1 MKARRLPDDLTTL
14 KHIVQIE
21 VDDEE
26 DVTSDFSS
34 GLWAID
40 SQGRIWKQD
49 EGMTKIFDCFHTE
62 SIVAPDDM
70 PHRKV
75 K

>member
-21 VDDEE
+21 VDEDE
-26 DVTSDFSS
+26 DSGDFSS

-40 SQGRIWKQD
+40 SHGRIWKHD
-49 EGMTKIFDCFHTE
+49 EGMSKIFDCFQ
-62 SIVAPDDM
+62 SDSVMAPDDM
-70 PHRKV
+70 PRRKA